1 VDDKKLEELVRR
13 IREEGVTEID
23 FIILEQTL
31 YLY

>member
-1 VDDKKLEELVRR
+1 VRR